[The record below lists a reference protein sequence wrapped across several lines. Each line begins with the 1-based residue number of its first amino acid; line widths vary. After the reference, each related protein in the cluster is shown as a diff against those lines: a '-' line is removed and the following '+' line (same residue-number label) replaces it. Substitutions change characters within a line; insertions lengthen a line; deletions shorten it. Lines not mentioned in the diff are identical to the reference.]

1 MSEHFLSGYC
11 RQLDAARM
19 VELEIENHEIEDVDC
34 NYGECPFQTSCQIAQ
49 SIGELLDRFL
59 TVP

>member
-19 VELEIENHEIEDVDC
+19 VELEIEGTEISYCDC
-34 NYGECPFQTSCQIAQ
+34 DYGSCPFQTVCKVAE
-49 SIGELLDRFL
+49 SIEEYLK
-59 TVP
+59 